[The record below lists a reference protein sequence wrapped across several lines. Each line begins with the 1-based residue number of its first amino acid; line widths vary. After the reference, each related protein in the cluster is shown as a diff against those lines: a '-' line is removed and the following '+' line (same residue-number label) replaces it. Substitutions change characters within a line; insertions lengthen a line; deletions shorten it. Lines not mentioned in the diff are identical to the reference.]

1 MKTNEYISSGILE
14 SYALGLCNASEAAD
28 VERMCALH
36 TDIKAELEAIQLSLG
51 TYAQAHSM
59 APPPEL
65 KDKIFTE
72 IASLET
78 ENIKPNN
85 AKVISLN
92 AGSATNNTY
101 KYLAA
106 ASVVFLALSV
116 IANIVFYGKWKQAN
130 EEVIALN
137 TEKTILADG
146 LKTNKVKLD
155 NMQQSMAIMSNPAV
169 SRVLMKGVEKSPE
182 SMAMIYWDKQNKSVY
197 IEVKNLPVL
206 PEGKQYQLW
215 AIVDGKPV
223 DAGMLP
229 IADSDSTMLKMKD
242 FETAQAFAITMENM
256 GGSQSPTLEQMVV
269 MGATNS

>member
-28 VERMCALH
+28 VERMCVLH

-51 TYAQAHSM
+51 TYAQAHSI
-59 APPPEL
+59 APPAEL

-78 ENIKPNN
+78 ENVKPHN
-85 AKVISLN
+85 AKIIPIN
-92 AGSATNNTY
+92 AGASTNNIY
-101 KYLAA
+101 KYLAV

-116 IANIVFYGKWKQAN
+116 IANVVFYGKWKQAN

-155 NMQQSMAIMSNPAV
+155 NMQQSMAIIGNPAV
-169 SRVLMKGVEKSPE
+169 SRVMMKGVEKSPE

-229 IADSDSTMLKMKD
+229 IAGTDSTMLKMKD
-242 FETAQAFAITMENM
+242 FETAQAFAITIENM